1 MIFNMLQILHFVS
14 GRGVLKSLTVKAS
27 NRVEMAFRPK
37 TRRCYQLLFRNFVG
51 FCICSKIKLKKIV
64 LQDIMAYLEYLIQNN
79 VSANMLSNNISAL
92 KAHFVMSA
100 LNFSLW
106 DHPSIRYFVKSV
118 KINRPLCP
126 VRRNIMSLETLKQL
140 IQACRIL
147 PSYLTFRAIFLM
159 AFFGFL
165 RISNIAPHSYSQF
178 DPSRHLT
185 PADIIFKK
193 SKMLVAIKW
202 SKTMQTR
209 DKIHIIVLPKLNHS
223 ILCPVRALKRA
234 LSVYKPQRDQPLF
247 QVRTPLGFRVATE
260 SRVRKGLSRLNVKLG
275 FDPHHFTFH
284 AFRRSGATCAYNAHV
299 PLQNIKSHG
308 SWASECVWSYIQQN
322 EDRSSEIAASFRRLI
337 NA

>member
-1 MIFNMLQILHFVS
+1 
-14 GRGVLKSLTVKAS
+14 
-27 NRVEMAFRPK
+27 
-37 TRRCYQLLFRNFVG
+37 
-51 FCICSKIKLKKIV
+51 
-64 LQDIMAYLEYLIQNN
+64 
-79 VSANMLSNNISAL
+79 MLSNNISAL

-140 IQACRIL
+140 IQVCRIL

-185 PADIIFKK
+185 PADITFKK
-193 SKMLVAIKW
+193 SKMLVVIKW

-209 DKIHIIVLPKLNHS
+209 DKIHIIVLPKLNQS

-234 LSVYKPQRDQPLF
+234 LSVYNPQRDQPLF

-260 SRVRKGLSRLNVKLG
+260 SRVRKGLLQLNVKLG
-275 FDPHHFTFH
+275 FDPHHLTFH

-308 SWASECVWSYIQQN
+308 SWASECVWSYMQQN
-322 EDRSSEIAASFRRLI
+322 EDRSSEIAASFRCLI